1 MIDNKTRPTIYNLTE
16 FRQAPIGDLSF
27 FVARPRKCGE
37 RELEMKTIKSII
49 ILLVAI
55 PAMAVYALFEAI
67 NALAI
72 EIDLVRIRTMMR
84 CCRKFKTL

>member
-1 MIDNKTRPTIYNLTE
+1 
-16 FRQAPIGDLSF
+16 
-27 FVARPRKCGE
+27 
-37 RELEMKTIKSII
+37 MKAIKSII

-84 CCRKFKTL
+84 CFRKFKTL

>member
-1 MIDNKTRPTIYNLTE
+1 MTCL
-16 FRQAPIGDLSF
+16 F

-37 RELEMKTIKSII
+37 RESEMKAIKSII
-49 ILLVAI
+49 VLLVMI

>member
-1 MIDNKTRPTIYNLTE
+1 
-16 FRQAPIGDLSF
+16 
-27 FVARPRKCGE
+27 
-37 RELEMKTIKSII
+37 MKAIKSII

-72 EIDLVRIRTMMR
+72 EIDLVRIVSRSLKLLSAM
-84 CCRKFKTL
+84 

>member
-1 MIDNKTRPTIYNLTE
+1 MAFGFVPSCPYTKQLSILSKGTVAAFLL
-16 FRQAPIGDLSF
+16 QASN
-27 FVARPRKCGE
+27 E
-37 RELEMKTIKSII
+37 REFIMKAIKSII

-72 EIDLVRIRTMMR
+72 EIDLVRIHTMMR

>member
-1 MIDNKTRPTIYNLTE
+1 
-16 FRQAPIGDLSF
+16 
-27 FVARPRKCGE
+27 
-37 RELEMKTIKSII
+37 MKTIKSII

-72 EIDLVRIRTMMR
+72 EIDLVRIRTMML

>member
-1 MIDNKTRPTIYNLTE
+1 
-16 FRQAPIGDLSF
+16 
-27 FVARPRKCGE
+27 
-37 RELEMKTIKSII
+37 MKAIKSII

-67 NALAI
+67 IALAI

-84 CCRKFKTL
+84 CCHKFKTL

>member
-1 MIDNKTRPTIYNLTE
+1 MTCLFLLQDRANAEK
-16 FRQAPIGDLSF
+16 
-27 FVARPRKCGE
+27 

>member
-1 MIDNKTRPTIYNLTE
+1 
-16 FRQAPIGDLSF
+16 
-27 FVARPRKCGE
+27 
-37 RELEMKTIKSII
+37 MKAIKSII

-55 PAMAVYALFEAI
+55 PAIPAMAVYALLEAI

-84 CCRKFKTL
+84 CCHKFKTL

>member
-1 MIDNKTRPTIYNLTE
+1 
-16 FRQAPIGDLSF
+16 
-27 FVARPRKCGE
+27 
-37 RELEMKTIKSII
+37 MKAIKSII

-55 PAMAVYALFEAI
+55 PAMAVYALLEAI

-84 CCRKFKTL
+84 FCHKFKTL

>member
-1 MIDNKTRPTIYNLTE
+1 
-16 FRQAPIGDLSF
+16 
-27 FVARPRKCGE
+27 
-37 RELEMKTIKSII
+37 MKAIKSII

-72 EIDLVRIRTMMR
+72 EIDLVRIRIMMR
-84 CCRKFKTL
+84 CCLDTSHD

>member
-1 MIDNKTRPTIYNLTE
+1 
-16 FRQAPIGDLSF
+16 
-27 FVARPRKCGE
+27 
-37 RELEMKTIKSII
+37 MKTIKSII

-67 NALAI
+67 AGI

>member
-1 MIDNKTRPTIYNLTE
+1 
-16 FRQAPIGDLSF
+16 
-27 FVARPRKCGE
+27 
-37 RELEMKTIKSII
+37 MKAIKSII

-72 EIDLVRIRTMMR
+72 ETPSQTSPTSI
-84 CCRKFKTL
+84 

>member
-1 MIDNKTRPTIYNLTE
+1 
-16 FRQAPIGDLSF
+16 
-27 FVARPRKCGE
+27 
-37 RELEMKTIKSII
+37 MKAIKSII
-49 ILLVAI
+49 VLLVMI

-72 EIDLVRIRTMMR
+72 EIDLVCIRTMMR

>member
-1 MIDNKTRPTIYNLTE
+1 
-16 FRQAPIGDLSF
+16 
-27 FVARPRKCGE
+27 
-37 RELEMKTIKSII
+37 MKAIKSII

-84 CCRKFKTL
+84 CCRKFRRCNYKSLIFIYHKPRKYEEKESLL

>member
-1 MIDNKTRPTIYNLTE
+1 MTNHLQPDKIQTGTNRVTCL
-16 FRQAPIGDLSF
+16 F

-37 RELEMKTIKSII
+37 RESEMKAIKSII

>member
-1 MIDNKTRPTIYNLTE
+1 
-16 FRQAPIGDLSF
+16 
-27 FVARPRKCGE
+27 
-37 RELEMKTIKSII
+37 MKVIKSII
-49 ILLVAI
+49 ILLVTI

-72 EIDLVRIRTMMR
+72 EIDLVRIHTMMR

>member
-1 MIDNKTRPTIYNLTE
+1 
-16 FRQAPIGDLSF
+16 
-27 FVARPRKCGE
+27 
-37 RELEMKTIKSII
+37 MKAIKSII
-49 ILLVAI
+49 VLLVMI

-72 EIDLVRIRTMMR
+72 EIDSVRIRTMMR